1 MEVTLLRIPTE
12 IGEEEGV
19 GEMIR
24 RERKNRKGRRRR
36 RSSKEKDKDK
46 NFYDYKSLRK
56 VFLVKMFSKT
66 CYTQDSNITKV
77 PIHFT
82 LYIPKVPISFST
94 QKFILV
100 KSIISK
106 YIGT

>member
-1 MEVTLLRIPTE
+1 MEVMLLRIPTE

-19 GEMIR
+19 REMIR
-24 RERKNRKGRRRR
+24 RERKKRKGRRRR
-36 RSSKEKDKDK
+36 RRSKEIDRDK
-46 NFYDYKSLRK
+46 NFYDYKSLGK

-66 CYTQDSNITKV
+66 CYTQDSSITKV

-82 LYIPKVPISFST
+82 LNIPKVPISSST

>member
-1 MEVTLLRIPTE
+1 MLLRIPTE
-12 IGEEEGV
+12 VGEEEEV

-24 RERKNRKGRRRR
+24 RERKKRKGRKRRRR
-36 RSSKEKDKDK
+36 RKEIDKDK
-46 NFYDYKSLRK
+46 NFYDYKSLGK
-56 VFLVKMFSKT
+56 EFLVKMFSKT
-66 CYTQDSNITKV
+66 CNTQDSNITKM

-82 LYIPKVPISFST
+82 LNIPKVPISFST

-106 YIGT
+106 YVGT